1 MIHLIRYCEE
11 ETLKHKTTTKMKNNL
26 LKLSAVFTLAAGLS
40 LSSQAQTLKTPAPSS
55 TQTIKQNFGLGD
67 ITLEYSRPN
76 VKNRTIF
83 GDLVPYGAIWRTGA
97 NASTKLT
104 FTDDVKIAG
113 NALPAGTYALY
124 SMPNKDEWDF
134 MIYKDLTLGGNVA
147 NYKTENELFRFKAK
161 PSMLANKVETFTMH
175 FADVTSTSTNIELQ
189 WDKLSIAIPVT
200 VEIDGKIM
208 KNIESAMGD
217 NKPYFAAATY
227 YFENKKD
234 MAKALEWS
242 TKAFDSN
249 PKAYWIAHLKAKV
262 QAEMKNYKGAIETAE
277 KSKMIAAEDKNMDY
291 VKLNEKLIE
300 EIKKMK

>member
-1 MIHLIRYCEE
+1 LENKKQQ
-11 ETLKHKTTTKMKNNL
+11 TMKNRIL
-26 LKLSAVFTLAAGLS
+26 QLSTAFALAAFVS

-76 VKNRTIF
+76 VKNRVVF
-83 GDLVPYGAIWRTGA
+83 GDLVPFGAIWRTGA

-104 FTDDVKIAG
+104 FTEDVKIAG
-113 NALPAGTYALY
+113 NAVAAGTYALY

-134 MIYKDLTLGGNVA
+134 MIYKDLTLGGNVG
-147 NYKTENELFRFKAK
+147 NYKPENELFRFKAK
-161 PSMLANKVETFTMH
+161 PSMMANKVETFTMH
-175 FADVTSTSTNIELQ
+175 FADVTSTSTNLELQ
-189 WDKLSIAIPVT
+189 WDKLSIAIPIT
-200 VEIDGKIM
+200 TEIDTKIM
-208 KNIESAMGD
+208 KNIETSMGD
-217 NKPYFAAATY
+217 TKPYYAAATY

-242 TKAFDSN
+242 TKAFENN

-277 KSKMIAAEDKNMDY
+277 KSKMLATEDKNMDY
-291 VKLNEKLIE
+291 VKLNEKLME
-300 EIKKMK
+300 EVKKMK

>member
-1 MIHLIRYCEE
+1 
-11 ETLKHKTTTKMKNNL
+11 MKNRIV
-26 LKLSAVFTLAAGLS
+26 KLSAAIALAVLVNLS
-40 LSSQAQTLKTPAPSS
+40 TNAQTLKTPAPSS

-76 VKNRTIF
+76 VKNRVVF

-113 NALPAGTYALY
+113 NALTAGTYALY
-124 SMPNKDEWDF
+124 SIPNKDEWEF
-134 MIYKDLTLGGNVA
+134 MIYKDLTMGGNVA
-147 NYKTENELFRFKAK
+147 NYKAENELFRFKAK
-161 PSMLANKVETFTMH
+161 PSMMTNKVETFTIH
-175 FADVTSTSTNIELQ
+175 FADVTSTSTNLELQ
-189 WDKLSIAIPVT
+189 WDKLSIAFPIT
-200 VEIDGKIM
+200 TEIDAKIM
-208 KNIESAMGD
+208 KNIETAMGD
-217 NKPYFAAATY
+217 TKPYFAAATY

-242 TKAFDSN
+242 TKAFDNN

-262 QAEMKNYKGAIETAE
+262 QAEMKDYKGAMATAE
-277 KSKMIAAEDKNMDY
+277 KSKMLATEDKNMDY

-300 EIKKMK
+300 EVKKMK

>member
-1 MIHLIRYCEE
+1 
-11 ETLKHKTTTKMKNNL
+11 MKNRIL
-26 LKLSAVFTLAAGLS
+26 QLSTAFALAAFFS
-40 LSSQAQTLKTPAPSS
+40 LNSQAQTLKTPAPST

-76 VKNRTIF
+76 VKNRVVF
-83 GDLVPYGAIWRTGA
+83 GDLVPFGAIWRTGA
-97 NASTKLT
+97 NGSTKLT
-104 FTDDVKIAG
+104 FTEDVKIAG
-113 NALPAGTYALY
+113 NALAAGTYALY

-134 MIYKDLTLGGNVA
+134 MIYKDLTLGGNVG
-147 NYKTENELFRFKAK
+147 NYKPENELFRFKAK
-161 PSMLANKVETFTMH
+161 PTMLTTKVETFTMH
-175 FADVTSTSTNIELQ
+175 FADVTNTSTNIELQ

-200 VEIDGKIM
+200 VEIDAKIM
-208 KNIESAMGD
+208 KNIETAMGD
-217 NKPYFAAATY
+217 TKPYFGAATY

-242 TKAFDSN
+242 TKAFENN

-277 KSKMIAAEDKNMDY
+277 KSKMLATEDGDMGY

-300 EIKKMK
+300 EVKKMK